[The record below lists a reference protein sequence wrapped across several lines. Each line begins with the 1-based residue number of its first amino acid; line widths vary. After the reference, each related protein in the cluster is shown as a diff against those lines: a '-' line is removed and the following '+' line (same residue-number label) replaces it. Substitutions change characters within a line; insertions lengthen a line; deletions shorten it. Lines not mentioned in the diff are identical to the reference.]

1 VSIFSYSLQ
10 NIIDMK
16 EPMSYQEKLSIL
28 SLVNT
33 ILIMGFYSLFVYKN
47 YIAENP
53 ELLHDM
59 KFLGKAFMILIPISI
74 VVQIVMHILF
84 AIYNKIVSMEDPP
97 KKEDEMDKLIEL
109 KSIRISH
116 WVFIV
121 GFFSAM
127 ASQALGMAPYVM
139 FLSFVV
145 SGFLAGMI
153 SDIAKIWYYRK
164 GVQ

>member
-1 VSIFSYSLQ
+1 
-10 NIIDMK
+10 MK
-16 EPMSYQEKLSIL
+16 EPMSYQEKQSIL
-28 SLVNT
+28 SLINT
-33 ILIMGFYSLFVYKN
+33 ILIITLYSLYVYN
-47 YIAENP
+47 RYIAREP
-53 ELLHDM
+53 EIIYDM
-59 KFLGKAFMILIPISI
+59 KFLGKAFIILIPFTI

-84 AIYNKIVSMEDPP
+84 AIYIRIVTGENLPS
-97 KKEDEMDKLIEL
+97 KEDEMDKLIEL

-127 ASQALGMAPYVM
+127 ASQAMGMAPYVM

-145 SGFLAGMI
+145 SGFLAGML

-164 GVQ
+164 GV

>member
-1 VSIFSYSLQ
+1 
-10 NIIDMK
+10 MK
-16 EPMSYQEKLSIL
+16 EPMSYQEKQSIL
-28 SLVNT
+28 SLFNT
-33 ILIMGFYSLFVYKN
+33 ILILSIYSFYVYNK
-47 YIAENP
+47 YIAGNP
-53 ELLHDM
+53 EIIYDM
-59 KFLGKAFMILIPISI
+59 KFLGKAFMILIPFTI

-84 AIYNKIVSMEDPP
+84 AIYIRIVTSEDPP
-97 KKEDEMDKLIEL
+97 TKEDEMDKLIEL

-127 ASQALGMAPYVM
+127 ASQAIGMAPYVM

-164 GVQ
+164 GV

>member
-1 VSIFSYSLQ
+1 
-10 NIIDMK
+10 MK

-28 SLVNT
+28 SLINT
-33 ILIMGFYSLFVYKN
+33 ILILGFYSLYVYNK
-47 YIAENP
+47 YIAVNSEIIYD
-53 ELLHDM
+53 L
-59 KFLGKAFMILIPISI
+59 KFLGKAFLILIPFTI

-84 AIYNKIVSMEDPP
+84 VIFNKIITMEDPP

-127 ASQALGMAPYVM
+127 ASQAIGMEPYIM

-164 GVQ
+164 GV

>member
-1 VSIFSYSLQ
+1 
-10 NIIDMK
+10 MK

-28 SLVNT
+28 SLINT
-33 ILIMGFYSLFVYKN
+33 ILILGFYSLYVFSK
-47 YIAENP
+47 YISVNP
-53 ELLHDM
+53 DIIYDM
-59 KFLGKAFMILIPISI
+59 KFLGKAFIILIPFTI

-84 AIYNKIVSMEDPP
+84 VIFNKIITMEDPP

-127 ASQALGMAPYVM
+127 TSQALGMAPYVM

-145 SGFLAGMI
+145 SGFLAGII

-164 GVQ
+164 GV

>member
-1 VSIFSYSLQ
+1 
-10 NIIDMK
+10 MK

-28 SLVNT
+28 SLINT
-33 ILIMGFYSLFVYKN
+33 ILILGFYSLYVYNK
-47 YIAENP
+47 YIAVNSEIIYD
-53 ELLHDM
+53 L
-59 KFLGKAFMILIPISI
+59 KFLGKAFLILIPFTI

-84 AIYNKIVSMEDPP
+84 VIFNKIITMEDPP

-127 ASQALGMAPYVM
+127 ASQAIGMEPYVM

-164 GVQ
+164 GV

>member
-1 VSIFSYSLQ
+1 
-10 NIIDMK
+10 MK
-16 EPMSYQEKLSIL
+16 EPMSYQEKQSIL

-33 ILIMGFYSLFVYKN
+33 ILILGVYSLYVYNN
-47 YIAENP
+47 YIAGNP
-53 ELLHDM
+53 DIIYDM
-59 KFLGKAFMILIPISI
+59 KFLGKAFMILIPFTI

-84 AIYNKIVSMEDPP
+84 VIFNKIITMEDPP

-127 ASQALGMAPYVM
+127 ASQAIGMAPYVM

-145 SGFLAGMI
+145 SGFVAGII
-153 SDIAKIWYYRK
+153 SDIAKIYYYRK
-164 GVQ
+164 GV

>member
-1 VSIFSYSLQ
+1 
-10 NIIDMK
+10 MK
-16 EPMSYQEKLSIL
+16 EPISYQEKLSIL

-33 ILIMGFYSLFVYKN
+33 FLILGFYSLYVYNK
-47 YIAENP
+47 YIAVNP
-53 ELLHDM
+53 EIIYDM
-59 KFLGKAFMILIPISI
+59 KFLGKAFLILIPFTI

-84 AIYNKIVSMEDPP
+84 VIFNKIITMEDPP

-109 KSIRISH
+109 KSLRVSH

-127 ASQALGMAPYVM
+127 ASQAFGMAPYVM

-164 GVQ
+164 GV

>member
-1 VSIFSYSLQ
+1 
-10 NIIDMK
+10 MK
-16 EPMSYQEKLSIL
+16 EPMSYQEKQSFL
-28 SLVNT
+28 SLFNT
-33 ILIMGFYSLFVYKN
+33 LLILGFYSLYVYNN
-47 YIAENP
+47 YIAGKP
-53 ELLHDM
+53 EIIYDLR
-59 KFLGKAFMILIPISI
+59 FLGKAFMILIPVTI
-74 VVQIVMHILF
+74 VVHIVMHILF
-84 AIYNKIVSMEDPP
+84 AIFNKILTREDPP

-145 SGFLAGMI
+145 SGFLAGILADI
-153 SDIAKIWYYRK
+153 SKIWYYRK
-164 GVQ
+164 GV

>member
-1 VSIFSYSLQ
+1 
-10 NIIDMK
+10 MK
-16 EPMSYQEKLSIL
+16 EPMSYQEKQSIL

-33 ILIMGFYSLFVYKN
+33 ILILVFYSLYVYKK
-47 YIAENP
+47 YIVGNP
-53 ELLHDM
+53 EIIFDM
-59 KFLGKAFMILIPISI
+59 QFLGKAFLILIPFTI
-74 VVQIVMHILF
+74 VVQIIMHILF
-84 AIYNKIVSMEDPP
+84 VIFNKILTREDPP

-127 ASQALGMAPYVM
+127 ASQAIGMEPYYM
-139 FLSFVV
+139 FLSFVA

-153 SDIAKIWYYRK
+153 SDIAKIYYYRK
-164 GVQ
+164 GV

>member
-1 VSIFSYSLQ
+1 
-10 NIIDMK
+10 
-16 EPMSYQEKLSIL
+16 MSYQEKQSIL

-33 ILIMGFYSLFVYKN
+33 LLTLAFYSTYLYN
-47 YIAENP
+47 RYLSGNP
-53 ELLHDM
+53 EIIHDM
-59 KFLGKAFMILIPISI
+59 QFLGKAFLILIPFTI
-74 VVQIVMHILF
+74 VVQVVMHILF
-84 AIYNKIVSMEDPP
+84 AIFNKLITREDPP
-97 KKEDEMDKLIEL
+97 KQEDEMDKLIEL
-109 KSIRISH
+109 KSIRLSH

-153 SDIAKIWYYRK
+153 ADVAKVWYYRK
-164 GVQ
+164 GV